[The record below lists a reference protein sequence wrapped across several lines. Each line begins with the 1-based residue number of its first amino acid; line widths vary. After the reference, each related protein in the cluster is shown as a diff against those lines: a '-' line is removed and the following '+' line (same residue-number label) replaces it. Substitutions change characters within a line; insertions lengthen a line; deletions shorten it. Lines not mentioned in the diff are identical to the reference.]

1 MANFYCFEDFM
12 SKFLNQ
18 LIDLPKQLFSRY
30 SWSRESVKLSG
41 CVRRVS
47 RLKFMELKS

>member
-1 MANFYCFEDFM
+1 M
-12 SKFLNQ
+12 SVFLDQ
-18 LIDLPKQLFSRY
+18 LISLPKQLFSRY

-47 RLKFMELKS
+47 RLKVMELKAKNLYNY